1 MIVIH
6 VRNQYFKVAE
16 ALINPFGE
24 DDDDFEMN
32 WLIDRNLQVSSFQ
45 DFVQSSISIPRS
57 PTSLWMRCMLNTQ
70 SWWRTSSGT
79 RLASEVHHWKIPT
92 MKYASGHPG
101 WIALHGGSR
110 RIPNWSLA
118 WINCWCPCQRGAGDK
133 KKSWGTFVS
142 FVNCRESLSIWIRL
156 MKRISIRGVTTSR
169 SRSAS
174 KTWSRQYLWTSP
186 RMEDWWR

>member
-45 DFVQSSISIPRS
+45 DFVESSISIPRS

-70 SWWRTSSGT
+70 SW
-79 RLASEVHHWKIPT
+79 
-92 MKYASGHPG
+92 
-101 WIALHGGSR
+101 
-110 RIPNWSLA
+110 
-118 WINCWCPCQRGAGDK
+118 
-133 KKSWGTFVS
+133 
-142 FVNCRESLSIWIRL
+142 
-156 MKRISIRGVTTSR
+156 
-169 SRSAS
+169 
-174 KTWSRQYLWTSP
+174 
-186 RMEDWWR
+186 